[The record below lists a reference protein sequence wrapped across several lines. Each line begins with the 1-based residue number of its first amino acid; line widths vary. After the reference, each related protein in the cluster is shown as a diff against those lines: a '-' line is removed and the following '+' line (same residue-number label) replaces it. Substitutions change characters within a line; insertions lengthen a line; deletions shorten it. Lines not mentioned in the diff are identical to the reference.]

1 MRRFDADVIFK
12 NHLMQIV
19 RLLSSYTPKRQM
31 FMRNS
36 SDVFIGFVAAILLL
50 LSATAQATVRYWDTD
65 GVNPGLGIGGPYD
78 WVSDDLWNTDP
89 TGGGAGVTGGWMNG
103 DSAVFNGNGTSI
115 VTVDTPVTCTNFYV
129 GDNIGAGTN
138 VVLDLT
144 TGLVNCVNGIYVG
157 YSGSGGAT
165 VDLTGNSILA
175 CSNWASP
182 YPVQSV
188 GSGGCPGTLN
198 ISNNSMFADCIL
210 DIGNSAGAG
219 TVNVNGGE
227 LYSWGNAVI
236 GNSANGTV
244 NINGNG
250 SFVGNNVTICNAANI
265 NGTVNLNGGTMTA
278 GIIYKTSS
286 GANGTATFN
295 FNGGTLIAA
304 GSHAPDMFGLDA
316 VVVKSGGAI
325 INTAGYSITF
335 SNALTDGGGGGG
347 LTKNGL
353 GTLILLG
360 TNTYTGATLINAG
373 TITLGAG
380 AVNASILGN
389 TPEISIAG
397 GATFNVSAAGFT
409 FTGSGTPQTLSGT
422 TTSGAATI
430 AAGTGS
436 QGVTLAAGALA
447 SFEAA
452 GGGSST
458 VGKISVTGDLNLNGN
473 AITVTVTGA
482 SLVPGTYRLM
492 DCTGTLSG
500 SANAPVTIAGTALA
514 IGSSA
519 VISTTPGSA
528 GHVDLVVSSTLAT
541 FSNLSPSQTIIYGAA
556 NLTLNGTVSASGT
569 MYPANGE
576 TVTVMING
584 NAQTTTISGSQG
596 SFSINY
602 NPSTIPVSATPYPI
616 TYLYQGDGTLNSA
629 TDSTTTLTVISQ
641 AQAGPSWLPKY
652 VGTIV
657 NGQVAPCGYYEYLP
671 ASYNANS
678 LSNYPVVI
686 FMHGSGQYGD
696 GTATGSPG
704 LANILTDGL
713 CLFIQNNDDP
723 VEQSGGVFDL
733 NNVIVLCPQCTV
745 PYPMSDA
752 TFRSFYNFALAAYP
766 HIDKR
771 RIWFTG
777 LSYGSTTVTTALD
790 YTQDPSPDDP
800 AAVLACA
807 WRGDDLD
814 SPVLVPPIADIG
826 KVVPLWVLTSQS
838 DTSSDPDACVNALA
852 TAISGNNNLP
862 SDISVFP
869 SGYFTN
875 TYTAYFNGGSWI
887 LSAQQMDPIT
897 SVNPK
902 MTYFISAVGHDSWGL
917 TYLTTNTWSW
927 LFQQVKPTVAI
938 TSPAT
943 NMVSAQGSS
952 LTFTGV
958 ASDKNGTALTGS
970 SLVWIDS
977 VNGTLG
983 TGNSITVSNLSI
995 GAHIVKLQATDNS
1008 YRDNKTTVN
1017 VTVPYSGPFTAWFDF
1032 GPTGLDT
1039 SNWNDVSST
1048 SVSTITNA
1056 VNTNGMPV
1064 GLNLE
1069 ITSPFVGT
1077 ENGGVPAAN
1086 LYPLTAQED
1095 TLYVGGVGVAQ
1106 TAQLLVN
1113 GLNPAKI
1120 YNFQFFASR
1129 NVTDDRTST
1138 YTINGSTVSLQAAG
1152 NTTNTVSLY
1161 GMTPNA
1167 SGQMIITI
1175 GHGGSATYG
1184 YLGVM
1189 AVTTGGAVDA
1199 KFTPGAFAN
1208 VNYSQVNNGIITF
1221 SATNGVPNGGYALL
1235 MSTNITLPFSQWT
1248 AVATGQFDGDGN
1260 LNGLSITNASAFSQ
1274 RYFVIR
1280 Q

>member
-1 MRRFDADVIFK
+1 MQLFLSHLPKRRFMK
-12 NHLMQIV
+12 NV
-19 RLLSSYTPKRQM
+19 RHVFMAFITVALFLLSS
-31 FMRNS
+31 
-36 SDVFIGFVAAILLL
+36 
-50 LSATAQATVRYWDTD
+50 TAQATVRYWDTD
-65 GVNPGLGIGGPYD
+65 GVNPGLGAGGPYD
-78 WVSDDLWNTDP
+78 WMAGNLWNTDP
-89 TGGGAGVTGGWMNG
+89 TGGGAGVIGGWVNG
-103 DSAVFNGNGTSI
+103 DNAVFNGTGTSM

-129 GDNIGAGTN
+129 GDGLTGGND
-138 VVLDLT
+138 VVLDLS

-157 YSGSGGAT
+157 YSGSGSAT
-165 VDLTGNSILA
+165 VNLSGNSILA

-182 YPVQSV
+182 YPAQYV
-188 GSGGCPGTLN
+188 GLGGCAGTLN
-198 ISNNSMFADCIL
+198 ISNSALYADCIL

-265 NGTVNLNGGTMTA
+265 SGTVNLNGGTMTA
-278 GIIYKTSS
+278 GIIYKTPS

-295 FNGGTLIAA
+295 FNGGTLVAA

-316 VVVKSGGAI
+316 VVVESGGAI

-347 LTKNGL
+347 LTKTGL
-353 GTLILLG
+353 GTLTLLG
-360 TNTYTGATLINAG
+360 ANTYSGPTLVNAG
-373 TITLGAG
+373 TVTLGVG
-380 AVNASILGN
+380 AVNVSTIAN
-389 TPEISIAG
+389 TPQVGLAS
-397 GATFNVSAAGFT
+397 GATFNVSAAGFI

-422 TTSGAATI
+422 TTSGAAVIT
-430 AAGTGS
+430 AGTGS
-436 QGVTLAAGALA
+436 KGVTLAAGALA
-447 SFEAA
+447 SFAAA

-492 DCTGTLSG
+492 DCTGTLNG
-500 SANAPVTIAGTALA
+500 SANATVSIAGIALA
-514 IGSSA
+514 SGSSA
-519 VISTTPGSA
+519 RISTTAGSA
-528 GHVDLVVSSTLAT
+528 GHIDLVVSSTATT
-541 FSNLSPSQTIIYGAA
+541 FSNLSPSQTIVNGATS
-556 NLTLNGTVSASGT
+556 LTLSGTVSASGT
-569 MYPANGE
+569 LYPASGE
-576 TVTVMING
+576 TITVTING
-584 NAQTTTISGSQG
+584 NTQTTVISGSQG
-596 SFSINY
+596 GFSLNY
-602 NPSTIPVSATPYPI
+602 NPSTIPISATPYPI
-616 TYLYQGDGTLNSA
+616 TYSYPGNGTLNAA
-629 TDSTTTLTVISQ
+629 TDSTTTLTVLSPSQ
-641 AQAGPSWLPKY
+641 AGATWLPRY
-652 VGTIV
+652 VGATV

-696 GTATGSPG
+696 GTAAGSPG
-704 LANILTDGL
+704 LANILGDGL
-713 CLFIQNNDDP
+713 CLFIQNNEYP

-766 HIDKR
+766 KIDKH

-807 WRGDDLD
+807 WRGDDLN
-814 SPVLVPPIADIG
+814 SPVLVPPIAGIG

-838 DTSSDPDACVNALA
+838 DTSSNPDACVNAVA
-852 TAISGNNNLP
+852 AAISGNNNLP

-869 SGYFTN
+869 SGYFAN
-875 TYTAYFNGGSWI
+875 TYTAYFNGNSWT
-887 LSAQQMDPIT
+887 LSSQQLDPIT
-897 SVNPK
+897 GVNPK
-902 MTYFISAVGHDSWGL
+902 MTYFVSAVGHDSWGL
-917 TYLTTNTWSW
+917 TYLTTITWSW
-927 LFQQVKPTVAI
+927 LFQQVKPNVAI
-938 TSPAT
+938 TSPVT
-943 NMVSAQGSS
+943 NIISAQGSS

-958 ASDKNGTALTGS
+958 ASDKNGTALTGN

-1017 VTVPYSGPFTAWFDF
+1017 VTVPYAGAFTAWFDF

-1039 SNWNDVSST
+1039 GNWNDVSSV
-1048 SVSTITNA
+1048 SVSTVTNA
-1056 VNTNGMPV
+1056 VNTNGMPI
-1064 GLNLE
+1064 GLNLA

-1077 ENGGVPAAN
+1077 QNGGVPANN
-1086 LYPLTAQED
+1086 LYPTTAQEN
-1095 TLYVGGVGVAQ
+1095 TVYVGGAGLAQ
-1106 TAQLLVN
+1106 TAQLLVS
-1113 GLNPAKI
+1113 GLNPAET

-1129 NVTDDRTST
+1129 DVTDDRTST
-1138 YTINGSTVSLQAAG
+1138 YTINGNTVSLQAAG
-1152 NTTNTVSLY
+1152 NTTNTVALN
-1161 GMTPNA
+1161 GMVPNA
-1167 SGQMIITI
+1167 SGQISITV
-1175 GHGGSATYG
+1175 GHGASATYG

-1189 AVTTGGAVDA
+1189 TITTAGAPNA
-1199 KFTPGAFAN
+1199 KLTPGVFAN
-1208 VNYSQVNNGIITF
+1208 INYSQVSNGIVTF
-1221 SATNGVPNGGYALL
+1221 NATNGVPNGGYTLL
-1235 MSTNITLPFSQWT
+1235 TSTNLALPFSQWT
-1248 AVATGQFDGDGN
+1248 AVAAGQFDGHGN
-1260 LNGLSITNASAFSQ
+1260 LNTLSITNTPMPSP
-1274 RYFVIR
+1274 RYFVIK